1 MKKILFGLLFCIAS
15 VKSTGQNLP
24 NDTARYETGH
34 YRERMSV
41 FRGEPITKGK
51 TIFLGNS
58 ITEFGD
64 WQKLLNDPD
73 VINRGIAGDN
83 TFGVLARLDD
93 IIARRPGKLFIEIG
107 INDFAQD
114 VTQQI
119 TIGNILLIVKR
130 IHAGSPGTNIYVL
143 GILPVNDNV
152 KAEYPFAFNKGEQ
165 IKLINNQLMRTSKG
179 HNYTYLDLDTRLED
193 KNGKLDLKYARPDGI
208 HLDSLGYSVWIK
220 FLKSKKYIQGD

>member
-1 MKKILFGLLFCIAS
+1 MKKVLYGLLFCIAS
-15 VKSTGQNLP
+15 FKSTGQNLP
-24 NDTARYETGH
+24 NDTALYKTGH
-34 YRERMSV
+34 YRERMAI

-64 WQKLLNDPD
+64 WQKLLSDPD

-83 TFGVLARLDD
+83 TFGVLARLAG
-93 IIARRPGKLFIEIG
+93 IIARKPGKLFVEIG
-107 INDFAQD
+107 INDFALN
-114 VTQQI
+114 VAPQI
-119 TIGNILLIVKR
+119 TISNILLIVKR
-130 IHAGSPGTNIYVL
+130 VHTGSPGTEIYVL

-165 IKLINNQLMRTSKG
+165 IKFINNQLVRASEN
-179 HNYTYLDLDTRLED
+179 HHYTYVDLFGQLED
-193 KNGKLDLKYARPDGI
+193 KNGKLDLKFAKPDGI
-208 HLDSLGYSVWIK
+208 HLDSLGYSVWIN